1 MYGTQKRGL
10 YDLNRLQPLPY
21 SGWIDTPQVADTCT
35 RGSLSFI
42 FTHPPEDLKKKKKK
56 RAWHYGAKP
65 FPARKLG
72 VDHVHLLAQYL
83 VQLQCKYPY
92 DMILLWLVHVLV
104 WGRGYLYLQDDVT
117 LSRWLIEHHVP
128 RLSVFYGNSM

>member
-1 MYGTQKRGL
+1 MLSIFEIASLLLALSAFFGWLNDVTIKLPHTIGL
-10 YDLNRLQPLPY
+10 LVFSLL
-21 SGWIDTPQVADTCT
+21 A
-35 RGSLSFI
+35 SLS
-42 FTHPPEDLKKKKKK
+42 L
-56 RAWHYGAKP
+56 
-65 FPARKLG
+65 
-72 VDHVHLLAQYL
+72 LLAQYL